1 MSTKKKRRR
10 RGRLTLELI
19 LMTLISLITA
29 LVTGFCLQEMAYR
42 YFLNKASKDG
52 YYEQQSEESLN
63 SLKNF
68 IQEKHIT
75 EDNIELL
82 SVWVQQ
88 EQDVYVTF
96 YRDVD
101 DLVNPYLFAE
111 DMNGEMYGTDQ
122 THYYDLELID
132 GTPFKVE
139 MFSYI
144 SSEYFYLIDLLGY
157 VSTAVMFVLMLFLLI
172 HKKIQYINCMEQEL
186 KILGSGNLEY
196 SMTIR
201 GNDELTTLAEG
212 IEYLRE
218 GILNE
223 QMQKSE
229 AEKAN
234 AELVTAMSHDLRTPL
249 TSLIGYLELLHM
261 QRYTD
266 EEQLRNYL
274 EHCRNKAFQLKKMS
288 DRLFEYFLVYGK
300 REQPYQLRTISCE
313 ELVEEFCNGQFFD
326 WMDQGGTMECE
337 VEALTGSVRIDGEYL
352 QRVLD
357 NIVSNLKK
365 YGDINKPLRVHAFER
380 QDMLHILL
388 TNYVREQ
395 KNRIESTQIG
405 LRTCRQILEAHGGTF
420 AWQSDGETFTMD
432 GRLPLYHESSEKRN

>member
-1 MSTKKKRRR
+1 MSTKKKIRR

-19 LMTLISLITA
+19 LMTLLSLAAA
-29 LVTGFCLQEMAYR
+29 LAMGFFLQEAAYR
-42 YFLNKASKDG
+42 YLRNKAGKEG
-52 YYEQQSEESLN
+52 YYEQQIEEALISLET
-63 SLKNF
+63 F
-68 IQEKHIT
+68 IYEKHVT
-75 EDNIELL
+75 ADNIELL
-82 SVWVQQ
+82 SVWAQQ

-101 DLVNPYLFAE
+101 DFDNPYLLE
-111 DMNGEMYGTDQ
+111 DDIDTEIYQ
-122 THYYDLELID
+122 TQYFDLELVD
-132 GTPFKVE
+132 GTPFKAE

-144 SSEYFYLIDLLGY
+144 SSEYFYLIDLIGY
-157 VSTAVMFVLMLFLLI
+157 AAAVVIFVLILLLLI
-172 HKKIQYINCMEQEL
+172 HKKIQYINCLEQEL

-196 SMTIR
+196 PMTIR

-212 IEYLRE
+212 IEHLRD

-223 QMQKSE
+223 QLQKSE

-261 QRYTD
+261 HRYTD
-266 EEQLRNYL
+266 EEQLENYL

-300 REQPYQLRTISCE
+300 KEHPYQFRSISCE
-313 ELVEEFCNGQFFD
+313 NLVEEFCNGQFFD
-326 WMDQGGTMECE
+326 WMDLGGTMECE
-337 VEALTGSVRIDGEYL
+337 IEELTGTVRIDSEYL

-357 NIVSNLKK
+357 NVVSNLKK

-395 KNRIESTQIG
+395 INRIESTQIG

-420 AWQSDGETFTMD
+420 AWHGDGETFTMD
-432 GRLPLYHESSEKRN
+432 GRLPLYHESDE